1 MKTLL
6 SRYFDTFNL
15 KYNDDEIENLSHE
28 LTNYGHFLA
37 SESPVDYI
45 HFNPREEFIHYTA
58 SNYPK
63 EHHYLSEEFTK
74 YYQSQ
79 YHFVSDYIVN
89 RIFQKSLMITINKD
103 ICFVNPRYQVKIS
116 LCFGFSPEYNQYIY
130 EWFKDTVNFVAM
142 DLVLVKEP
150 L

>member
-1 MKTLL
+1 MDKAPVNSSEVHSTPCQRYAHMKTLL
-6 SRYFDTFNL
+6 SRYFDAFNL

-63 EHHYLSEEFTK
+63 EHHYL
-74 YYQSQ
+74 
-79 YHFVSDYIVN
+79 
-89 RIFQKSLMITINKD
+89 
-103 ICFVNPRYQVKIS
+103 
-116 LCFGFSPEYNQYIY
+116 
-130 EWFKDTVNFVAM
+130 
-142 DLVLVKEP
+142 
-150 L
+150 